1 MDHYRFGFAVEA
13 FLHFVPVVERS
24 PLVLPVL
31 TVGLGLVSLL
41 VRASFLG

>member
-1 MDHYRFGFAVEA
+1 MDHYRFGFAVAA

-24 PLVLPVL
+24 PLVLLGL
-31 TVGLGLVSLL
+31 TVDLLLASLV